1 MDPVDMLIRVLIGLV
16 AGVVGGLAGLGG
28 SIIMLPALA
37 MIYGYSLN
45 GEEDESQT
53 RHHVYMA
60 AAMCVN
66 VIVALS
72 STLMHTKKKA
82 ARKDVLIS
90 LIPSMTAGMA
100 AGVIFAGESPGRWSL
115 VAFACFIWLYCL
127 YNIVTTIK
135 KVPDHADD
143 SPSPAHWKMIAVG
156 LFVGAVSGYLGIG
169 GGILLVPLL
178 QISGL
183 PLRHAIAGSA
193 GVMWISSI
201 IGASLKLYT
210 LPTIHYPP
218 PNESVH
224 LTILDAL
231 SFAIPIGIGALVG
244 AYAGAWVA
252 HKIKLP
258 HLKLIIAL
266 ILAIASTRMVMG

>member
-266 ILAIASTRMVMG
+266 ILGIASIKMVMG